1 MHLHI
6 PQAATPTRC
15 GQYFAIFL
23 LAACAY
29 STQALAQSVALSG
42 VLGSKALLVVDGTAP
57 KTLSVGESHMGVK
70 LLAVDGE
77 QATLEI
83 RGQRSS
89 LRVGDAPVSV
99 GTRRDTSSSNKIT
112 VPVGSGGH
120 FFTLGQVNGKSV
132 QFLVDTGAT
141 SVALS
146 EADAQ
151 RLGVNYRQGQQVRLS
166 TANGVA
172 LGWRVK
178 LNSVRIGDVEVFEVD
193 AIVGIQSPYALL
205 GNSFLSRFSMLRT
218 SDMLV
223 LERRY

>member
-1 MHLHI
+1 M
-6 PQAATPTRC
+6 
-15 GQYFAIFL
+15 
-23 LAACAY
+23 
-29 STQALAQSVALSG
+29 
-42 VLGSKALLVVDGTAP
+42 VDGTAP